1 MCVNVLLATR
11 LAQQTSQDNPSER
24 TALPLSKL
32 SKPTA
37 SHLSSN
43 TPVWSMSAGFVSQLY
58 QEKISEEAKWTN
70 IQYSESAAAATRAPL
85 PFSARCLLLNW
96 TLAVTDSREE
106 MRKKLSGSDKT
117 LVTAPSSPASSSS
130 EGFWSQ
136 VFFLFFFPLQ
146 DFSPRSWAG
155 FLAGRQLNI
164 CKFCLKRPWFQLI
177 NLQTRLFSSPADIIS
192 VLAELL
198 AAVRV
203 SQSRSLLFVLATPL
217 FQTLYRAA
225 LCCVVRAL
233 TGSWRSRCPGAGRSR
248 RSWKWR
254 TAGGWRARPPRC
266 RQTGFLRTA
275 ARASHLDGTQEER
288 FSQSTF
294 TQQCLFSGFHQLS
307 LWQVK

>member
-1 MCVNVLLATR
+1 MCQYAGLFHKSIRKRSHWKQKGQIFNIPSLPPPPPGRRSPSVRGACCLIKLW
-11 LAQQTSQDNPSER
+11 LSQTVGRKWGRSCQALIKHSSLRCPP
-24 TALPLSKL
+24 LPL
-32 SKPTA
+32 P
-37 SHLSSN
+37 
-43 TPVWSMSAGFVSQLY
+43 
-58 QEKISEEAKWTN
+58 
-70 IQYSESAAAATRAPL
+70 PL
-85 PFSARCLLLNW
+85 K
-96 TLAVTDSREE
+96 DSDHR
-106 MRKKLSGSDKT
+106 
-117 LVTAPSSPASSSS
+117 
-130 EGFWSQ
+130 
-136 VFFLFFFPLQ
+136 FFFCFFFSLLQ

-203 SQSRSLLFVLATPL
+203 SQSRSLPFVWATPL
-217 FQTLYRAA
+217 SQTLSRAA

-248 RSWKWR
+248 RSWNWR

-266 RQTGFLRTA
+266 RQTGFLQTA

-294 TQQCLFSGFHQLS
+294 TQQCLFSGFYQLP